1 MASGAWESITING
14 RRFTCKAD
22 DDVNYHLSGGFEN
35 EILMQGD
42 GSMQQKKTRVP
53 GAISGINI
61 NIDDSRDDLEFIEE
75 CQNSL
80 DFFPVTGTKVDGT
93 VLAGN
98 MQITD
103 KNDVSSAENTLE
115 LSFEGTL
122 EKL

>member
-22 DDVNYHLSGGFEN
+22 DDVTYHLSGGYEN
-35 EILMQGD
+35 EILPQGD
-42 GSMQQKKTRVP
+42 GTMQMKKTRVS

-61 NIDDSRDDLEFIEE
+61 NIDDSRDDLEFIEQ
-75 CQNSL
+75 CQNGT

-93 VLAGN
+93 VLSGS

-115 LSFEGTL
+115 LSLEGTL